1 MESNARVDKVIG
13 TDLSKARNPSAY
25 VTGVIRG
32 VANEPEPEAEDD
44 ADWDGEDA
52 WKEPG
57 EDEEQ
62 PTPGGDMND
71 DWWHGHRSDS
81 SAWHWDQWDPYWSN
95 QNWNGS
101 HDWAANSKGDWQ
113 QSNHDMSNG
122 DWQQNNHDTSR
133 SDWQQSELDASRG
146 GWQQNNHDISN
157 GDLQQD
163 NRGNSEGDW
172 QQNSD
177 LMSSWDNG
185 DGNTQQAD
193 DHDAHSCVPEV
204 TGREDEHEDAP
215 EEENEAEEADEED
228 DDCEEDDWYDEDAYD
243 KMA

>member
-1 MESNARVDKVIG
+1 MKAMESNARVAKVIG
-13 TDLSKARNPSAY
+13 TDLPKARNPSAY

-32 VANEPEPEAEDD
+32 VANEPEPEAEND

-52 WKEPG
+52 SKEPG

-71 DWWHGHRSDS
+71 DWWHGRRSDS
-81 SAWHWDQWDPYWSN
+81 SAWQWDQWDPYWSN

-101 HDWAANSKGDWQ
+101 HEWAANS
-113 QSNHDMSNG
+113 NG
-122 DWQQNNHDTSR
+122 DW
-133 SDWQQSELDASRG
+133 E
-146 GWQQNNHDISN
+146 
-157 GDLQQD
+157 QD
-163 NRGNSEGDW
+163 NHGNSEGDW

-193 DHDAHSCVPEV
+193 DHDAHSCEPEV
-204 TGREDEHEDAP
+204 TGREDEHEGAP

-228 DDCEEDDWYDEDAYD
+228 DDCEEDDWYDEDDYD